1 MNQTTTP
8 DTTDIYTYKGEEVTI
23 ITVFADD
30 KNSTAIIEDM
40 KGEILEVPRN
50 ELRS

>member
-1 MNQTTTP
+1 MTQTHNENEK
-8 DTTDIYTYKGEEVTI
+8 DIYMYKGEEVTI

-40 KGEILEVPRN
+40 NGEILEVPRN
-50 ELRS
+50 EIR